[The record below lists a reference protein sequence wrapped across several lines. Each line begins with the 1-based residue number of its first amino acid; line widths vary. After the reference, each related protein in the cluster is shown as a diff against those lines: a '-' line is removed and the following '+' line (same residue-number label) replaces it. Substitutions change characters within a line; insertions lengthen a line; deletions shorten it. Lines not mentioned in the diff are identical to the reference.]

1 MQNDNQLL
9 AWLQSSGIPTTPFAE
24 GQLRLHPEIA
34 IFPSK
39 RMTSLRK
46 AAFALEQ
53 AYDALC
59 SILIQQKEFLTE
71 YFSFSPTQEILW
83 NISGG
88 RWRGIARADVFYKNT
103 GEIAIAELNS
113 DTPSGLDEAFLLG
126 QYAESKITGFYNPN
140 KNIAASFT
148 ALITEAF
155 HKVSNPSARP
165 TVGIVYPTDI
175 PEDMGLLF
183 LYRQWLQQEGYGVVF
198 GSPWNLRKNSSG
210 RLTLFDAEIDVLI
223 RHYKTDWWCER
234 NNVWKDAQDIP
245 DSRPLLPLIDAIA
258 NPLLDGKLNV
268 VNPFGT
274 IVTQNKLSL
283 AFFHE
288 NIRLFPEA
296 IQKKIKKYIPLTRR
310 FSSMDPLMLAG
321 EKNHWVLKSD
331 YGCEGAEVVLG
342 CITPADEW
350 KRILGLIVP
359 ERWIVQQYFDAEKDE
374 DETINNYGIY
384 LIHGR
389 PQGLYLRRSKGVTG
403 TTSSIAPALE
413 RSILAQPK
421 KTSYRT
427 LKPVV
432 PLAHRTQMLLHTYEP
447 TGRWLPFRMP
457 LILYSSIVEDSGQL
471 FHPAVTTERI
481 YSFTSQL
488 SEAVKPEEQF
498 WKSFMIVCDL
508 NGVDSVACA
517 AALSSVT
524 DTVLQ
529 IENIAYAHEVVSL
542 QATLGALLYYAP
554 FFKKSGKNK
563 SGTAQFP
570 PLFLLDRCRMTA
582 LAQPCMQ
589 FNNKHWAYLPG
600 IEVLE
605 QNGIQSIL
613 YIHPLNEPCE
623 NDDLN
628 EDFVRYSKSGI
639 RIFMLSPEAIGEQRN
654 IDLKTMLEQNEYIP
668 VRRHTVF
675 SYLLP
680 FKEFAGAE
688 TMQTL

>member
-1 MQNDNQLL
+1 
-9 AWLQSSGIPTTPFAE
+9 
-24 GQLRLHPEIA
+24 
-34 IFPSK
+34 
-39 RMTSLRK
+39 
-46 AAFALEQ
+46 
-53 AYDALC
+53 
-59 SILIQQKEFLTE
+59 
-71 YFSFSPTQEILW
+71 
-83 NISGG
+83 
-88 RWRGIARADVFYKNT
+88 
-103 GEIAIAELNS
+103 
-113 DTPSGLDEAFLLG
+113 
-126 QYAESKITGFYNPN
+126 
-140 KNIAASFT
+140 
-148 ALITEAF
+148 
-155 HKVSNPSARP
+155 
-165 TVGIVYPTDI
+165 
-175 PEDMGLLF
+175 
-183 LYRQWLQQEGYGVVF
+183 
-198 GSPWNLRKNSSG
+198 
-210 RLTLFDAEIDVLI
+210 
-223 RHYKTDWWCER
+223 
-234 NNVWKDAQDIP
+234 
-245 DSRPLLPLIDAIA
+245 
-258 NPLLDGKLNV
+258 
-268 VNPFGT
+268 
-274 IVTQNKLSL
+274 
-283 AFFHE
+283 
-288 NIRLFPEA
+288 
-296 IQKKIKKYIPLTRR
+296 
-310 FSSMDPLMLAG
+310 
-321 EKNHWVLKSD
+321 
-331 YGCEGAEVVLG
+331 
-342 CITPADEW
+342 
-350 KRILGLIVP
+350 
-359 ERWIVQQYFDAEKDE
+359 
-374 DETINNYGIY
+374 
-384 LIHGR
+384 
-389 PQGLYLRRSKGVTG
+389 LRRSKGVTG

>member
-268 VNPFGT
+268 VNPFINELHFEISCAVKGDIT
-274 IVTQNKLSL
+274 IQLIDLTGRSMFRKKYTVYQGINSLTVNNTENLSTGIYIL
-283 AFFHE
+283 RVE
-288 NIRLFPEA
+288 SSDGIYNQRVMK
-296 IQKKIKKYIPLTRR
+296 IQK
-310 FSSMDPLMLAG
+310 
-321 EKNHWVLKSD
+321 
-331 YGCEGAEVVLG
+331 
-342 CITPADEW
+342 
-350 KRILGLIVP
+350 
-359 ERWIVQQYFDAEKDE
+359 
-374 DETINNYGIY
+374 
-384 LIHGR
+384 
-389 PQGLYLRRSKGVTG
+389 
-403 TTSSIAPALE
+403 
-413 RSILAQPK
+413 
-421 KTSYRT
+421 
-427 LKPVV
+427 
-432 PLAHRTQMLLHTYEP
+432 
-447 TGRWLPFRMP
+447 
-457 LILYSSIVEDSGQL
+457 
-471 FHPAVTTERI
+471 
-481 YSFTSQL
+481 
-488 SEAVKPEEQF
+488 
-498 WKSFMIVCDL
+498 
-508 NGVDSVACA
+508 
-517 AALSSVT
+517 
-524 DTVLQ
+524 
-529 IENIAYAHEVVSL
+529 
-542 QATLGALLYYAP
+542 
-554 FFKKSGKNK
+554 
-563 SGTAQFP
+563 
-570 PLFLLDRCRMTA
+570 
-582 LAQPCMQ
+582 
-589 FNNKHWAYLPG
+589 
-600 IEVLE
+600 
-605 QNGIQSIL
+605 
-613 YIHPLNEPCE
+613 
-623 NDDLN
+623 
-628 EDFVRYSKSGI
+628 
-639 RIFMLSPEAIGEQRN
+639 
-654 IDLKTMLEQNEYIP
+654 
-668 VRRHTVF
+668 
-675 SYLLP
+675 
-680 FKEFAGAE
+680 
-688 TMQTL
+688 